1 MLTQRQQTI
10 LHLIIQNYTDTGQP
24 TGSKRLM
31 EDGVEA
37 SSATIR
43 NEMKALEEAG
53 LLLKTHSSSGRVPS
67 MAGYRYYVDHL
78 LRPSKVNQM
87 RSKQFAI
94 PWEKNFM
101 KSMKS
106 FSNLLRSYPILRAI
120 PHYR

>member
-43 NEMKALEEAG
+43 NEMKALEEA
-53 LLLKTHSSSGRVPS
+53 V
-67 MAGYRYYVDHL
+67 
-78 LRPSKVNQM
+78 
-87 RSKQFAI
+87 
-94 PWEKNFM
+94 
-101 KSMKS
+101 
-106 FSNLLRSYPILRAI
+106 SY
-120 PHYR
+120 

>member
-67 MAGYRYYVDHL
+67 MAGYRYYVDL
-78 LRPSKVNQM
+78 
-87 RSKQFAI
+87 
-94 PWEKNFM
+94 
-101 KSMKS
+101 
-106 FSNLLRSYPILRAI
+106 ILI
-120 PHYR
+120 DF